1 MLRSLNILYI
11 EKEEE
16 LREHIV
22 DALEFMSMNVTSVS
36 CPDEAYHIYIREL
49 PDIIISDIEMPL
61 KDGTNLLEKIRQ
73 NDNDILIIITT
84 TNTQTEYFLK
94 AIELNLVKYLLRPIS
109 LNDIKN
115 TLILCIK
122 KIEEKSENSV
132 KYFNK
137 NDYYDLSKR
146 LLFVNNKTIRL
157 DPHEREL
164 LELLLCKNNNIVT
177 YSKIDEKIW
186 NSNMSS
192 AAIRSLV
199 RNLRKKLPNH
209 VLENISKIGYKINII
224 NKI

>member
-36 CPDEAYHIYIREL
+36 CPDEAYNIYISEL

-61 KDGTNLLEKIRQ
+61 KDGSNLLEKIRQ

-84 TNTQTEYFLK
+84 TNTKTEYFLK

-122 KIEEKSENSV
+122 KIEEKSDNSV

-146 LLFVNNKTIRL
+146 LLFVNKKTIRL

-177 YSKIDEKIW
+177 YSKIDEEIW

-199 RNLRKKLPNH
+199 RNLRKKLPND

-224 NKI
+224 K